1 MYVNN
6 GCAIATVSIL
16 KSSLTMEETLPNKGI
31 LKNLELSKVCDVGNV
46 RWRRATN
53 VFLALEVEKTICE
66 DSTSFD
72 FLNVHSPAYLP
83 YPKMHLNCF

>member
-1 MYVNN
+1 
-6 GCAIATVSIL
+6 
-16 KSSLTMEETLPNKGI
+16 MEETLLDKGI
-31 LKNLELSKVCDVGNV
+31 LKNLELSKVCDVGSV

-72 FLNVHSPAYLP
+72 FLNVHSPTYLS